1 MSVSGPDI
9 GFTDFTDLGKGYR
22 GYAHQLTSLFNE
34 CDFGIMDTH
43 RHTIGFKEASRR
55 LRKQM
60 MESFEYIEI
69 QTGRLVKEF
78 NIGKTHVYSQY
89 TIDFNPT
96 QPSTWATYGGLPV
109 SWENYKKKRFDGMIA
124 LSCVIKDIIPQVI
137 RDTNKAL
144 EMNHH
149 SYAAGLAQSLVQYY
163 LLQNPDDRLRSVTV
177 EDLGNKTGKDELGS
191 PASVIYVA
199 YKLEPKTTNSF
210 QELQIKDEPDD
221 FIVNQSAIDLL
232 ETKLSGEGLYFRGEI
247 SNDGNSFFRSCSD
260 QLERLEM
267 PSMDHAELRQ
277 KIAQQMRGIPTDHIY
292 EAHFTNEEWKIFLK
306 KIAEDGEHIED
317 IVVEQ
322 MAIILKKKIVIYSL
336 SYANA
341 ISKKS
346 INDEASGTP
355 LLLGKE
361 KSYYTSLERGQGTSP
376 VNQEK
381 QNTPQKR
388 PAKNVYFTGDAP
400 PEKQPKQEK
409 AADRKPN
416 VSFGGDVKPD
426 KDSDKSAMFSG
437 KPIKTSTPV
446 KIQQEGPSTEGMPTN
461 TNTKQVTKPIKKI
474 TKDEKLLILRC
485 YHALEVKD
493 WDKLTEMV
501 YSKRQEKLS
510 REIVHHY
517 EQNLDL
523 KTTLKNRIKD
533 YILRVKKDKGEHEKD
548 PGVKALIQLI

>member
-9 GFTDFTDLGKGYR
+9 GFTDLTDLGKGHR
-22 GYAHQLTSLFNE
+22 GYAHQLTSLFNQ
-34 CDFGIMDTH
+34 CDFGTVETH
-43 RHTIGFKEASRR
+43 RHTISFKEASKR

-89 TIDFNPT
+89 SIDFNPT
-96 QPSTWATYGGLPV
+96 QPSTWAPYGGLSV
-109 SWENYKKKRFDGMIA
+109 SWENYKKKGFDGMIA
-124 LSCVIKDIIPQVI
+124 LGCVIKDIIPQVI

-144 EMNHH
+144 EINHH

-177 EDLGNKTGKDELGS
+177 EDLGNNTGKDELGS
-191 PASVIYVA
+191 PASVIYAA

-210 QELQIKDEPDD
+210 QELKIKDEPDD

-277 KIAQQMRGIPTDHIY
+277 KIAQQMRGMPTDQIHD
-292 EAHFTNEEWKIFLK
+292 AHFTNEEWNIFIK

-317 IVVEQ
+317 VVVEK
-322 MAIILKKKIVIYSL
+322 MAILLKKKIVIYSL
-336 SYANA
+336 SYANE

-355 LLLGKE
+355 FLLGKE

-376 VNQEK
+376 VSKDK
-381 QNTPQKR
+381 QNACQKR
-388 PAKNVYFTGDAP
+388 PAKNVQFAGDVSLA
-400 PEKQPKQEK
+400 KQPKQTK
-409 AADRKPN
+409 AADRKSD
-416 VSFGGDVKPD
+416 VSFGGDVMPD
-426 KDSDKSAMFSG
+426 KESDKSATFSA
-437 KPIKTSTPV
+437 KLIKSSTPV
-446 KIQQEGPSTEGMPTN
+446 KIVQEGPSTEGAPTKR
-461 TNTKQVTKPIKKI
+461 KQVTKPMKKL

-485 YHALEVKD
+485 YHALQVKGD
-493 WDKLTEMV
+493 WDKLAEMV
-501 YSKRQEKLS
+501 YSRREEKLS
-510 REIVHHY
+510 REMVHHY

-533 YILRVKKDKGEHEKD
+533 FIMRVTKDKGENEKD
-548 PGVKALIQLI
+548 SEVKALIQLI